1 MNGGYSN
8 GGYGSGYGNGYN
20 RNEPSPPRDGYPQ
33 RGQQQMSYETVTT
46 ASGSGS
52 SSDRMNYST
61 DPSSENSSFDQG
73 GYNPTSYSQQQ
84 QYGPSNSNGYSTQ
97 QQQQQYGQEYQD
109 QVRPLPPAKNNGVPV
124 RLGKPDPRLQQ
135 QQQQQA
141 GGGGLDQYGVPA
153 SKQEKKKSWLGRTFS
168 KRK

>member
-1 MNGGYSN
+1 
-8 GGYGSGYGNGYN
+8 
-20 RNEPSPPRDGYPQ
+20 
-33 RGQQQMSYETVTT
+33 MSYETVTT

-52 SSDRMNYST
+52 SSDRINYST

-73 GYNPTSYSQQQ
+73 GYNSNSYSQQQ
-84 QYGPSNSNGYSTQ
+84 QYGTSNPNGYPPQ
-97 QQQQQYGQEYQD
+97 QQQQHYGQEYQD
-109 QVRPLPPAKNNGVPV
+109 QVRPLPPAKNNGAPV

-135 QQQQQA
+135 QQT

>member
-1 MNGGYSN
+1 
-8 GGYGSGYGNGYN
+8 
-20 RNEPSPPRDGYPQ
+20 
-33 RGQQQMSYETVTT
+33 MSYETVTT

-73 GYNPTSYSQQQ
+73 GYNSNSYSQQQ
-84 QYGPSNSNGYSTQ
+84 QYGASTSNGYA

-109 QVRPLPPAKNNGVPV
+109 QVRPLPPAKNNGAPM

-135 QQQQQA
+135 QQT
-141 GGGGLDQYGVPA
+141 GSGGLDQYGVPA
-153 SKQEKKKSWLGRTFS
+153 GKQEKKKSWLGRTFS